1 VREHHGESNEVPTY
15 ETPNSVDPQSYPL
28 PMIQGYTIKV
38 TDRTVSGLFGLMT
51 TIGFPDSPSPDP
63 SE

>member
-1 VREHHGESNEVPTY
+1 MKRLT
-15 ETPNSVDPQSYPL
+15 NSVDPQSYPL

-51 TIGFPDSPSPDP
+51 TIGLPDDSPSPDP